1 MTNEQLRYVIFN
13 YAEVDKI
20 DFNQVFETSIET
32 LRLTEDGLL
41 TFVKWIGDEP
51 QCVSNLTSKS
61 IIYNNEE
68 MLDILDEPEWVGDIP
83 ISGTTVTQV
92 R

>member
-1 MTNEQLRYVIFN
+1 MTNEQLRYVIFD

-32 LRLTEDGLL
+32 LRLTQDGLR

-51 QCVSNLTSKS
+51 ECVSNLISKS

-68 MLDILDEPEWVGDIP
+68 MLIILDQPDWVGDIP
-83 ISGTTVTQV
+83 ISGTTE
-92 R
+92 

>member
-1 MTNEQLRYVIFN
+1 MNEDLRYVIFN

-20 DFNQVFETSIET
+20 DFNEVFETSIET
-32 LRLTEDGLL
+32 LRLTEDGLR

-51 QCVSNLTSKS
+51 SCVSNLTSKS

-68 MLDILDEPEWVGDIP
+68 MLDILDQPEWVGDEP
-83 ISGTTVTQV
+83 TDETTEN
-92 R
+92 

>member
-1 MTNEQLRYVIFN
+1 MMNENLRYVIFN

-20 DFNQVFETSIET
+20 DFNEVFETSIET
-32 LRLTEDGLL
+32 LRLTEDSLR

-51 QCVSNLTSKS
+51 SCISNLTSKS

-68 MLDILDEPEWVGDIP
+68 MLDILDQPEWVGNEP
-83 ISGTTVTQV
+83 ISGTTIN
-92 R
+92 

>member
-1 MTNEQLRYVIFN
+1 MNEDLRYVIFN

-20 DFNQVFETSIET
+20 DFNEVFETSIET
-32 LRLTEDGLL
+32 LRLTEDGLR

-51 QCVSNLTSKS
+51 SCISNLTSKS

-68 MLDILDEPEWVGDIP
+68 MLDILDQPEWVGNET
-83 ISGTTVTQV
+83 ISGTTIN
-92 R
+92 

>member
-1 MTNEQLRYVIFN
+1 MTNEDLRYVIFD
-13 YAEVDKI
+13 YSEVDKI
-20 DFNQVFETSIET
+20 NFDEVFETSIET
-32 LRLTEDGLL
+32 LRLTEDSLK

-68 MLDILDEPEWVGDIP
+68 MLAILDNPEWVGHD
-83 ISGTTVTQV
+83 
-92 R
+92 

>member
-1 MTNEQLRYVIFN
+1 MTNEDLRYVIFD
-13 YAEVDKI
+13 YSEVDKI
-20 DFNQVFETSIET
+20 NFDEVFETSIET
-32 LRLTEDGLL
+32 LRLTEDGLK

-68 MLDILDEPEWVGDIP
+68 MLAILDNPEWVGHD
-83 ISGTTVTQV
+83 
-92 R
+92 

>member
-1 MTNEQLRYVIFN
+1 MNENLRYVIFN

-20 DFNQVFETSIET
+20 DFNEVFETSIET
-32 LRLTEDGLL
+32 LRLTEDSLR

-51 QCVSNLTSKS
+51 SCISNLTSKS

-68 MLDILDEPEWVGDIP
+68 MLDILDQPEWVGNEP
-83 ISGTTVTQV
+83 ISGTTIN
-92 R
+92 

>member
-32 LRLTEDGLL
+32 LRLTQDGLL

-51 QCVSNLTSKS
+51 ECVSSLTSKS
-61 IIYNNEE
+61 IIYNHKE
-68 MLDILDEPEWVGDIP
+68 MLEILDQPEWVGDIP
-83 ISGTTVTQV
+83 ISGTTIN
-92 R
+92 

>member
-1 MTNEQLRYVIFN
+1 MMNENLRYVIFN

-20 DFNQVFETSIET
+20 NFNEVFETSIET
-32 LRLTEDGLL
+32 LRLTEDGLR

-51 QCVSNLTSKS
+51 SCVSNLTSKS

-68 MLDILDEPEWVGDIP
+68 MLDILDQPEWVGYDAT
-83 ISGTTVTQV
+83 SGTTEN
-92 R
+92 

>member
-1 MTNEQLRYVIFN
+1 MINDNLRYVIFN

-20 DFNQVFETSIET
+20 NFNEVFETSIET
-32 LRLTEDGLL
+32 LRLTEDGLR

-51 QCVSNLTSKS
+51 SCVSNLISKS

-68 MLDILDEPEWVGDIP
+68 MLDILDQPEWVGYDAT
-83 ISGTTVTQV
+83 SGTTIN
-92 R
+92 

>member
-1 MTNEQLRYVIFN
+1 MTNEDLRYVIFD
-13 YAEVDKI
+13 YSEVDKI
-20 DFNQVFETSIET
+20 NFDEVFETSIET
-32 LRLTEDGLL
+32 LRLTEDGLK

-68 MLDILDEPEWVGDIP
+68 ILAILDNPEWVGND
-83 ISGTTVTQV
+83 
-92 R
+92 

>member
-1 MTNEQLRYVIFN
+1 MMNENLRYVIFN

-20 DFNQVFETSIET
+20 DFNEVFETSIET
-32 LRLTEDGLL
+32 LRLTEDGLR

-51 QCVSNLTSKS
+51 SCVSNLTSKS

-68 MLDILDEPEWVGDIP
+68 MLDILDQPEWVGNDP
-83 ISGTTVTQV
+83 ISGTTIN
-92 R
+92 

>member
-1 MTNEQLRYVIFN
+1 MMNENLRYVIFN

-20 DFNQVFETSIET
+20 DFNEVFETSIET
-32 LRLTEDGLL
+32 LRLTEDGLR

-51 QCVSNLTSKS
+51 SCVSNLTSKS

-68 MLDILDEPEWVGDIP
+68 MLDILDQPEWVGDEP
-83 ISGTTVTQV
+83 ISGTTIN
-92 R
+92 

>member
-1 MTNEQLRYVIFN
+1 MTNEQLRYVIFD

-32 LRLTEDGLL
+32 LRLTQDGLL

-51 QCVSNLTSKS
+51 ECVSNLTSKS
-61 IIYNNEE
+61 IIYNHKE
-68 MLDILDEPEWVGDIP
+68 MLEILDQQEWVGDIP
-83 ISGTTVTQV
+83 ISGTTIN
-92 R
+92 

>member
-1 MTNEQLRYVIFN
+1 MTNEQLRYVIFD

-32 LRLTEDGLL
+32 LRLTQDGLR

-51 QCVSNLTSKS
+51 ECVSNLISKS

-68 MLDILDEPEWVGDIP
+68 MLEILDQPDWVGDML
-83 ISGTTVTQV
+83 ISGTTIN
-92 R
+92 

>member
-1 MTNEQLRYVIFN
+1 MTNEDLKYVIFD
-13 YAEVDKI
+13 YSEVDKI
-20 DFNQVFETSIET
+20 NFDEVFETSIET
-32 LRLTEDGLL
+32 LRLTEDGLK

-68 MLDILDEPEWVGDIP
+68 MLAILDNPEWVGHD
-83 ISGTTVTQV
+83 
-92 R
+92 

>member
-1 MTNEQLRYVIFN
+1 MTNEQLRYVIFD

-32 LRLTEDGLL
+32 LRLTQDGLL

-51 QCVSNLTSKS
+51 ECVSSLTSKS

-68 MLDILDEPEWVGDIP
+68 MLDILDQPEWVGDIP
-83 ISGTTVTQV
+83 ISGTTIN
-92 R
+92 

>member
-1 MTNEQLRYVIFN
+1 MTNEDLRYVIFD
-13 YAEVDKI
+13 YSEVDKI
-20 DFNQVFETSIET
+20 NFDEVFETSIET
-32 LRLTEDGLL
+32 LRLTEDGLK

-68 MLDILDEPEWVGDIP
+68 ILAILDNPEWVGHD
-83 ISGTTVTQV
+83 
-92 R
+92 